1 MRAAQGQHRCTCAVD
16 PSLVNVECKVQNV
29 ELWTEKKTSLNA
41 PLILHLPF
49 LCRVRNGFTI
59 LYKISPL
66 GGLAP
71 FSVEMTEMSFIFRDP
86 SVRAALP
93 RLLRMTEGE
102 MLRRFAPQD
111 DKGARGLSP
120 HSRRVTKRDAALPA
134 RPRNDRK
141 NARLSRA
148 NGKGR
153 KERAAKPRA
162 RCVYVPSSTNF
173 FTARKTCEKTY
184 SSTNFFTAR

>member
-1 MRAAQGQHRCTCAVD
+1 MRAAQGQRRCTCAVD

-93 RLLRMTEGE
+93 RLLRMTERRRAPLFRPAYRRTPSPKGE
-102 MLRRFAPQD
+102 GKNRRPRPLQNVRARTL
-111 DKGARGLSP
+111 ARGIEINSLSLQ
-120 HSRRVTKRDAALPA
+120 TNTQK
-134 RPRNDRK
+134 RK
-141 NARLSRA
+141 NHTFS
-148 NGKGR
+148 
-153 KERAAKPRA
+153 
-162 RCVYVPSSTNF
+162 F
-173 FTARKTCEKTY
+173 FPL
-184 SSTNFFTAR
+184 